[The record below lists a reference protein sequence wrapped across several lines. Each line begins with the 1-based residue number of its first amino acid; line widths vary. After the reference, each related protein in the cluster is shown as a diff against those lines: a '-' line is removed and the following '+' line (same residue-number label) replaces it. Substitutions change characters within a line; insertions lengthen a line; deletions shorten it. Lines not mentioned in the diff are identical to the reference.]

1 MLHTLNTLM
10 LTSSRDATA
19 AMLSPHFAGTITRLD
34 LDGLPAGD
42 FLLHADGFRLNGN
55 EFSLADFTAV
65 YWRKPADPIFEV
77 EHVDQLQEF
86 EYLQRLYVVRAISR
100 LAMRNGTWHLID
112 PLHELHYPKPL
123 QLTVA
128 RDFFAIP
135 PWGVFTGAARP
146 DWRPLVTKA
155 MSPSPVKDGRYLAT
169 KRIADPSV
177 LSPAYTWFLQQE
189 IVADYD
195 ATVVYCC
202 GDMWAFRLARSETN
216 VDWRLVPDNHLAAN
230 WQRIVL
236 APELS
241 SRISEYM
248 RVLCMHYARFDFL
261 VDRDGVWWFLESN
274 FNGQFAWLDSN
285 NAHGLLAHVAACA
298 EQSPAEK

>member
-1 MLHTLNTLM
+1 MLNTLM

-19 AMLSPHFAGTITRLD
+19 AMLTPHFAGTVTRLD

-65 YWRKPADPIFEV
+65 YWRKPADPVFEV

-86 EYLQRLYVVRAISR
+86 EYLQRLYAFRAISR
-100 LAMRNGTWHLID
+100 LARRNHTWHLID
-112 PLHELHYPKPL
+112 PLHELHCPKPF

-128 RDFFAIP
+128 RQFFAIP

-146 DWRPLVTKA
+146 KWTPVVTKA

-169 KRIADPSV
+169 KRIANPSD
-177 LSPAYTWFLQQE
+177 LSPGYTWFLQQE

-202 GDMWAFRLARSETN
+202 GAMWAFRLARSEAN
-216 VDWRLVPDNHLAAN
+216 VDWRLVPDNHLAAS
-230 WQRIVL
+230 WQRIAL
-236 APELS
+236 TPELS
-241 SRISEYM
+241 SCISEYM
-248 RVLCMHYARFDFL
+248 RMLSMHYARFDFL

-274 FNGQFAWLDSN
+274 FNGQFAWLDSDN
-285 NAHGLLAHVAACA
+285 SHGLLAHVAACA
-298 EQSPAEK
+298 EQSPADQ

>member
-1 MLHTLNTLM
+1 MLNTLI

-19 AMLSPHFAGTITRLD
+19 AMLSPYFAGIITRLD

-42 FLLHADGFRLNGN
+42 FLLHADGFRLNGK
-55 EFSLADFTAV
+55 EFPLADFTAV
-65 YWRKPADPIFEV
+65 YWRKPADPIFGV

-86 EYLQRLYVVRAISR
+86 EYLQRLYAVRAISR
-100 LAMRNGTWHLID
+100 MAIRNHAWHLID

-135 PWGVFTGAARP
+135 TWGVFTGVARP
-146 DWRPLVTKA
+146 DWRPVVTKA
-155 MSPSPVKDGRYLAT
+155 MSPSPVKNGRYLAT
-169 KRIADPSV
+169 RRIADPSF

-189 IVADYD
+189 VVADYD

-202 GDMWAFRLARSETN
+202 GATWAFHLARSEAN
-216 VDWRLVPDNHLAAN
+216 VDWRLVPDNHCAAS
-230 WQRIVL
+230 WQRIAL

-241 SRISEYM
+241 SNISAYM
-248 RVLCMHYARFDFL
+248 RVLGMHYARFDFL

-274 FNGQFAWLDSN
+274 FNGQFAWLDPDNS
-285 NAHGLLAHVAACA
+285 HGLLAHVAACA